1 MHTNIC
7 INAKLQQDKSYSQTY
22 RPHIRNYCRLPSP
35 FSFSQPTLPIRPT
48 GQKASLSLP
57 IRPYYEL
64 YKLIRRPMITAH
76 KFPVISTNNRIFE
89 RKKYTEK
96 YRSFSLSFL
105 FSFHIFPFAFFFLSL
120 KYFFPSRALPHF
132 FFPLI
137 CLLHLFLS
145 WVLFHLFY
153 FIFLFVFSSVFFLFF
168 LLIHFFKNYYKCP
181 SFSFVCDS
189 FLPFVLRFFLL
200 NFDIFFL
207 TRILLTSLLFLYKFL
222 SIFLSFYAVFH

>member
-120 KYFFPSRALPHF
+120 KYFFPSRALPLF
-132 FFPLI
+132 FY
-137 CLLHLFLS
+137 LS
-145 WVLFHLFY
+145 FVYYIFFCPEFY
-153 FIFLFVFSSVFFLFF
+153 FIFFILTFCLFF
-168 LLIHFFKNYYKCP
+168 HLFFFFFYTH
-181 SFSFVCDS
+181 SFF
-189 FLPFVLRFFLL
+189 
-200 NFDIFFL
+200 
-207 TRILLTSLLFLYKFL
+207 
-222 SIFLSFYAVFH
+222 